1 MENELILLWFLYI
14 FYKKYFCFD
23 DINFLYKKK
32 FSNMLELDFSYF
44 NVVYEYNGSVVCFI
58 EYNMIWLENS
68 FLVKMKWVWL
78 IIMLDLSIG
87 FIL

>member
-23 DINFLYKKK
+23 VIKFLYKKK
-32 FSNMLELDFSYF
+32 FGNMLELDFSYF

-68 FLVKMKWVWL
+68 FLVEMKWVWL